1 VQSANTSPSATPLFA
16 SGSPT
21 PLFAA
26 RQLASFEAD
35 LRSRGDFEIG
45 GGFKIGDEV
54 AARINEAENLWIL
67 CRITQFFSLA
77 SQYEVSDIE
86 DTTKRYTLPA
96 DYIVLIPEEG
106 SDDVM
111 AHRFQKVSATAGMCS
126 CRPQRRAH
134 SCHCG
139 PLLVACFAEPGNP
152 CDVSRHHLVL
162 QGHHQHGAQATQ
174 QRWTATGH
182 HCAVRGRPRRNW
194 DNPASACP
202 IALRPSDA
210 RGVLGVC

>member
-1 VQSANTSPSATPLFA
+1 MQSANTSPSATPLFA

-111 AHRFQKVSATAGMCS
+111 AHRFQKVSQRACAAAARSAVLTRATADPCLSLASQSQEILAMYPDTTSFYKATISTAPKRHSSGGPPPAITVQFADDHDETGTIPH
-126 CRPQRRAH
+126 RPV
-134 SCHCG
+134 
-139 PLLVACFAEPGNP
+139 P
-152 CDVSRHHLVL
+152 SRFVL
-162 QGHHQHGAQATQ
+162 
-174 QRWTATGH
+174 
-182 HCAVRGRPRRNW
+182 PM
-194 DNPASACP
+194 PEEF
-202 IALRPSDA
+202 
-210 RGVLGVC
+210 